1 MIYSNTSYS
10 TLILSYILFVFE
22 HTLHYRRSHCRT
34 FAPMKAKILTL
45 LLALI
50 QSTLASHAQFN
61 TTSGHAPRARITAI
75 NEKEASPESDTS
87 PNVSDSCQSLSA
99 WSTQNIKPNTQNLYA
114 PDSLLSQ
121 NEAER
126 TSHVSMTYPLRNIKI
141 TSPYGYRTDPFTGK
155 RAMHNGVD
163 LAAYS
168 AIVYSMLDGTVES
181 TGYDSRSGNFVILR
195 HGNFRISYCHLSK
208 VLVTK
213 GQSVFA
219 GHPVAITGTTGR
231 STGEHL
237 HVTAKYKGKVINPQL
252 LFALIAKA
260 D

>member
-1 MIYSNTSYS
+1 
-10 TLILSYILFVFE
+10 
-22 HTLHYRRSHCRT
+22 
-34 FAPMKAKILTL
+34 MKAKILTL

-61 TTSGHAPRARITAI
+61 TISGHAPRARITAI

-87 PNVSDSCQSLSA
+87 HVSDSCQSLSA
-99 WSTQNIKPNTQNLYA
+99 WSTQTPKPITQNLYA
-114 PDSLLSQ
+114 PDSLISK
-121 NEAER
+121 NDAER

-155 RAMHNGVD
+155 RTMHNGVD
-163 LAAYS
+163 LAAHS
-168 AIVYSMLDGTVES
+168 AIVYSMLDGTVEK
-181 TGYDSRSGNFVILR
+181 TGYDSRSGNFIILR

-213 GQSVFA
+213 GQSVLT
-219 GHPVAITGTTGR
+219 GYPVGITGSTGR
-231 STGEHL
+231 ATGEHL
-237 HVTAKYKGKVINPQL
+237 HLVAKYKGKVINPQL
-252 LFALIAKA
+252 LFATIAKA